1 MYYISDLLELCE
13 KEENISKNIY
23 LIISGEEE
31 KYKIPMSKNYY
42 VADDMFFFEVVFRNE
57 KTLKGEDFIELIES
71 ECENDLDC
79 WGGNLYVAPMEKVGN
94 CELKF
99 AKNMIEVVDKDIFYN
114 CYEIE
119 KIESKIVNIENGS
132 KEILIYLK

>member
-1 MYYISDLLELCE
+1 MYYISDLLDLC

-31 KYKIPMSKNYY
+31 KYKIPMSANYY

-57 KTLKGEDFIELIES
+57 KILKGKDFIELIES
-71 ECENDLDC
+71 ECENDLEC

-99 AKNMIEVVDKDIFYN
+99 AKNMIEVVDKDNFDN

-119 KIESKIVNIENGS
+119 KIESKIVNIENGN